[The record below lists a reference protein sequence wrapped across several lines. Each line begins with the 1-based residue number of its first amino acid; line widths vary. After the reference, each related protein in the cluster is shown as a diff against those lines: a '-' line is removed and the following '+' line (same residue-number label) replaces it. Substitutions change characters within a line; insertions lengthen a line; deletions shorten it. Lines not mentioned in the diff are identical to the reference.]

1 MIVGGESNDIE
12 EFKEGDRVVL
22 NHLLEGTVE
31 YISKIGFAEV
41 FFKTDCG
48 CGRLPV
54 SLKELEKM
62 TMAKMYI
69 KLWDS
74 YESYFEPLSDAEV
87 GRLVR
92 AMMKYKSLRVEP
104 EFNGNERFTWPAIKR
119 ELDEDAAYTKKKSD
133 IGKLGGAPLENNN
146 AEKKTSKNNQKQ
158 AGHRTKDK
166 GLRKRSSSSSDET
179 TTNPIVD
186 EFEKSIGKLSEKQAN
201 ELMSYIRLMGDELVL
216 TIIAKCSDLGGHTW
230 AYVRK
235 ALEEAK
241 RLECK
246 TADEYNKIAPIGG
259 GRAKRVDRE
268 MSSGNDFLSGTN
280 FEHNLERM
288 RKQKVQVM

>member
-1 MIVGGESNDIE
+1 
-12 EFKEGDRVVL
+12 
-22 NHLLEGTVE
+22 
-31 YISKIGFAEV
+31 
-41 FFKTDCG
+41 
-48 CGRLPV
+48 
-54 SLKELEKM
+54 
-62 TMAKMYI
+62 MAKMYI

-92 AMMKYKSLRVEP
+92 AMIKYKSLEVEP

-268 MSSGNDFLSGTN
+268 IPSGNDFLSGTN
-280 FEHNLERM
+280 LEHNLERM

>member
-1 MIVGGESNDIE
+1 M
-12 EFKEGDRVVL
+12 
-22 NHLLEGTVE
+22 
-31 YISKIGFAEV
+31 
-41 FFKTDCG
+41 
-48 CGRLPV
+48 
-54 SLKELEKM
+54 
-62 TMAKMYI
+62 
-69 KLWDS
+69 
-74 YESYFEPLSDAEV
+74 
-87 GRLVR
+87 
-92 AMMKYKSLRVEP
+92 
-104 EFNGNERFTWPAIKR
+104 
-119 ELDEDAAYTKKKSD
+119 
-133 IGKLGGAPLENNN
+133 
-146 AEKKTSKNNQKQ
+146 
-158 AGHRTKDK
+158 
-166 GLRKRSSSSSDET
+166 T

-268 MSSGNDFLSGTN
+268 MPSGNDFLSGTN
-280 FEHNLERM
+280 WEHNLERM

>member
-1 MIVGGESNDIE
+1 
-12 EFKEGDRVVL
+12 
-22 NHLLEGTVE
+22 
-31 YISKIGFAEV
+31 
-41 FFKTDCG
+41 
-48 CGRLPV
+48 
-54 SLKELEKM
+54 
-62 TMAKMYI
+62 MAKMYI

-92 AMMKYKSLRVEP
+92 AMMKYKSLGVEP

-166 GLRKRSSSSSDET
+166 GLRKRSSSSCDET
-179 TTNPIVD
+179 TTTKPIEDVFR
-186 EFEKSIGKLSEKQAN
+186 ENIGKLGATGQKALAEYV
-201 ELMSYIRLMGDELVL
+201 ERMGDELVL
-216 TIIAKCSDLGGHTW
+216 AVIGKCSDLGGSTW

-235 ALEEAK
+235 ALDEAES
-241 RLECK
+241 LGCK
-246 TADEYNKIAPIGG
+246 TADDYRRTCPIGS
-259 GRAKRVDRE
+259 GRNTRVTRE
-268 MSSGNDFLSGTN
+268 MPSGGDWLKNATHRRPLIKEDA
-280 FEHNLERM
+280 
-288 RKQKVQVM
+288 

>member
-1 MIVGGESNDIE
+1 
-12 EFKEGDRVVL
+12 
-22 NHLLEGTVE
+22 
-31 YISKIGFAEV
+31 
-41 FFKTDCG
+41 
-48 CGRLPV
+48 
-54 SLKELEKM
+54 
-62 TMAKMYI
+62 MAKTYI

-92 AMMKYKSLRVEP
+92 AMMKYKSLGVEP

-166 GLRKRSSSSSDET
+166 GLRKRSSSSSDEMM
-179 TTNPIVD
+179 TNPIVD
-186 EFEKSIGKLSEKQAN
+186 EFEKNIGKLSEKQAD
-201 ELMSYIRLMGDELVL
+201 ELMSYVRLMGDELVL

-241 RLECK
+241 KLDCK
-246 TADEYNKIAPIGG
+246 TAEEYKKVAPIGG
-259 GRAKRVDRE
+259 SRSKRVDRE
-268 MSSGNDFLSGTN
+268 TPSGNDFLSGVN
-280 FEHNLERM
+280 WEHNLERL
-288 RKQKVQVM
+288 RRQKAQAM

>member
-1 MIVGGESNDIE
+1 
-12 EFKEGDRVVL
+12 
-22 NHLLEGTVE
+22 
-31 YISKIGFAEV
+31 
-41 FFKTDCG
+41 
-48 CGRLPV
+48 
-54 SLKELEKM
+54 
-62 TMAKMYI
+62 MAKTYI

-92 AMMKYKSLRVEP
+92 AMMKYKSLGVEP

-166 GLRKRSSSSSDET
+166 GLRKRSSSSSDEM

-186 EFEKSIGKLSEKQAN
+186 EFEKSIGKLSEKQAD
-201 ELMSYIRLMGDELVL
+201 ELMSYVRLMGNELVL

-241 RLECK
+241 KLDCK
-246 TADEYNKIAPIGG
+246 TAEEYNKVAPIGG

-268 MSSGNDFLSGTN
+268 TPSGNDFLSGTN
-280 FEHNLERM
+280 WEHNLERL
-288 RKQKVQVM
+288 RRQKVQVM